1 MGYDMKN
8 KLLKTIAFIF
18 YVLSL
23 FILLFCFK
31 VRLNNTVYL
40 YTKTRLIL
48 LILACLFIYVAGL
61 ILVKKLN
68 YSKKILKMNLII
80 YFIIYTITIFTLTL
94 FDEIFGRNGFNF
106 VNWNKEILNT
116 YIKYSFNI
124 IPFNT
129 IKLFITGYIN
139 GYVNFNSIAITIFGN

>member
-1 MGYDMKN
+1 MKN
-8 KLLKTIAFIF
+8 KLYKIIAFIF
-18 YVLSL
+18 YILSL

-31 VRLNNTVYL
+31 VRLNNTIYL

-68 YSKKILKMNLII
+68 YSNKILKMNLII

-94 FDEIFGRNGFNF
+94 FDEIFGRRGL
-106 VNWNKEILNT
+106 VLIHWNKEILD
-116 YIKYSFNI
+116 S
-124 IPFNT
+124 
-129 IKLFITGYIN
+129 
-139 GYVNFNSIAITIFGN
+139 